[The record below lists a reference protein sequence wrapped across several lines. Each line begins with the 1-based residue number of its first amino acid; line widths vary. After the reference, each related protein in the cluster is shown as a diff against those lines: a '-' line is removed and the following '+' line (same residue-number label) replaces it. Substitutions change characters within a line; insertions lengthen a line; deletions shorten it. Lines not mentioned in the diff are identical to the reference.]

1 MGRRG
6 VIRGEIWTV
15 AGGVYASKP
24 RPAVIVQDDLFDA
37 TTSVIVAPMTSQLI
51 DAPLLRIRIHGNR
64 DAASGLERDSDV
76 MIDKLTAVRR
86 SNVLTRIGRLTSE
99 QLVEVERSL
108 MAFLGLAR

>member
-1 MGRRG
+1 M
-6 VIRGEIWTV
+6 

-24 RPAVIVQDDLFDA
+24 RPAVIIQDDLFDS
-37 TTSVIVAPMTSQLI
+37 TLSVVVAPMTSQLI
-51 DAPLLRIRIHGNR
+51 DAPLLRIRISG
-64 DAASGLERDSDV
+64 DGDTVFGLERDSDV

-86 SNVLTRIGRLTSE
+86 SNVLTRVGRLTSD